1 MCFGYC
7 SYLKKLSQAGPVSHV
22 KTITITAIDFQ
33 DELELVYVIEKVP
46 TLYSQ
51 RNSTVLMLMNQ
62 LIMVE
67 IIGVVRFFLMVKY
80 DIQGNVWWQKTFV
93 WSNVISR

>member
-1 MCFGYC
+1 MLY
-7 SYLKKLSQAGPVSHV
+7 
-22 KTITITAIDFQ
+22 I
-33 DELELVYVIEKVP
+33 IEKVP

-51 RNSTVLMLMNQ
+51 RNSTVLMLINQ

-80 DIQGNVWWQKTFV
+80 DIQGNVWELWHK
-93 WSNVISR
+93 NISLVKCN